1 MNLNMSNIDR
11 TIRMLL
17 GAFLIVSWV
26 AGWLTGF
33 LAIILGL
40 VGVVLVLTSFIG
52 TCPLYSL
59 LGMSTKHSS

>member
-1 MNLNMSNIDR
+1 MNLNMSKIDR

-26 AGWLTGF
+26 AGWLTGV
-33 LAIILGL
+33 LAIILGV
-40 VGVVLVLTSFIG
+40 VGAVLVLTSFIG
-52 TCPLYSL
+52 ICPLYSL